1 VFIASDPVWAQKFV
15 DAGLPIVGAN
25 LSPRVLQTLRR
36 GGLGAADSA
45 LRVALGVDR
54 PLPTEAAV
62 ALFSEIRRAHC
73 DALPDES
80 IERMVDVQRAR
91 DGQMAAALVRAAS
104 GRGSEGAVL
113 IAGTGHIR
121 NDRGVP
127 WALRR
132 RAPDAG
138 IASVAFLEVRD
149 GVIDPAAYLRD
160 GRHDAVWFTARV
172 DDRDPCEVFRAPR
185 RPPRPSP

>member
-1 VFIASDPVWAQKFV
+1 
-15 DAGLPIVGAN
+15 
-25 LSPRVLQTLRR
+25 
-36 GGLGAADSA
+36 

-54 PLPTEAAV
+54 PLPADAGL

-73 DALPDES
+73 DAVPDES

-91 DGQMAAALVRAAS
+91 DGQMAAALVRAAND
-104 GRGSEGAVL
+104 RGSEGAVL

-132 RAPDAG
+132 RAPTTS
-138 IASVAFLEVRD
+138 IASVGFLEVRD
-149 GVIDPAAYLRD
+149 GVDDPAAYVRD
-160 GRHDAVWFTARV
+160 GTHDAVWFIARV

-185 RPPRPSP
+185 RPGRLDKPAGGS